1 MPAAGSS
8 SVRVLVVDDHDIV
21 RLGVRSLRAARA
33 EVFEANTLSQARA
46 WLAAERCDL
55 LMLDLSLGDDFGL
68 AALPQLRAL
77 NPTMKILV
85 LTSMAEDLY
94 AERALRAGADGF
106 VMKSALS
113 QALLEAVDTVLAGRI
128 YASALVSAALM
139 RRATGRSGH
148 TGAGGAGGAEGDS
161 GDRPALS
168 TRELEVLRATAA
180 GKSTR
185 EIAEA
190 LNRSVKTIETHK
202 QTLKTKLRAETPAQL
217 LRLAV
222 AWFADS
228 PR

>member
-21 RLGVRSLRAARA
+21 RLGVRSLLAARA

-46 WLAAERCDL
+46 WLSAQRCDL

-77 NPTMKILV
+77 DPSMKILV

-113 QALLEAVDTVLAGRI
+113 QALLEAVNTVLAGRI

-139 RRATGRSGH
+139 RRATGRSGNS
-148 TGAGGAGGAEGDS
+148 GVGDAGDAGGA